1 MDGTTWNARHYGCR
15 ADGVHDDTEAIQKAI
30 KAAAEAGGGTVL
42 LPAGRYAIRGNL
54 TIPAAVNLLGV
65 CRVAPTAGKPELS
78 DATSVRITRPEDQPG
93 TVLVAYTGRG
103 EPEAAPLITLAGDM
117 ATVGGLTIIY
127 PEFDPET
134 IPLVPYPPTIGNAP
148 GVCNVGIENLLFLH
162 TYEAIRLIGAPRHL
176 IRNVTGY
183 PLRRG
188 ILVDEC
194 GDIGHIENVHFWP
207 FGLMAYNPTA
217 PLGEWV
223 ALNGVAFEFGRTDW
237 QYVTNTF
244 CFGYGVGYR
253 FSPGYIQSEGLGGG
267 GMNGQFS
274 GMGADSCQRAILVE
288 AALPFGVLISN
299 AELSGRWKSPD
310 AVCLEVMEG
319 ANCTFR
325 LDNCFF
331 AGAQERCVWMR
342 DPKSQLTLTNCH
354 FNNWNSC
361 GMQVDGGMVSA
372 QGCTFGY
379 PGYLNNPAY
388 NQALETLDQGNR
400 ADICVKVGER
410 ASAVLLTGNLAAKGF
425 QVENHAGSRT
435 VCVGNQDWP
444 AE

>member
-134 IPLVPYPPTIGNAP
+134 IPPVPYPPTIGNAP

-176 IRNVTGY
+176 IRIY
-183 PLRRG
+183 
-188 ILVDEC
+188 
-194 GDIGHIENVHFWP
+194 
-207 FGLMAYNPTA
+207 A
-217 PLGEWV
+217 
-223 ALNGVAFEFGRTDW
+223 
-237 QYVTNTF
+237 
-244 CFGYGVGYR
+244 
-253 FSPGYIQSEGLGGG
+253 
-267 GMNGQFS
+267 
-274 GMGADSCQRAILVE
+274 
-288 AALPFGVLISN
+288 
-299 AELSGRWKSPD
+299 
-310 AVCLEVMEG
+310 
-319 ANCTFR
+319 
-325 LDNCFF
+325 
-331 AGAQERCVWMR
+331 
-342 DPKSQLTLTNCH
+342 
-354 FNNWNSC
+354 
-361 GMQVDGGMVSA
+361 
-372 QGCTFGY
+372 
-379 PGYLNNPAY
+379 
-388 NQALETLDQGNR
+388 
-400 ADICVKVGER
+400 
-410 ASAVLLTGNLAAKGF
+410 
-425 QVENHAGSRT
+425 
-435 VCVGNQDWP
+435 
-444 AE
+444 